1 MHGICINPRARRLVM
16 KAYFSIVDVDAAWVF
31 VLVVYVCV
39 CVCCCYCWWFSCAHD
54 SAIQCK
60 RKTQATNVQPHKKI
74 MRHVPDETAENA
86 TTTTKSSLLGL
97 RKAKVASAHKN
108 SIFSFCCSCR
118 NFGAYLVSPH
128 IISQSTSLQLAIAIA
143 IGWCSSISLSRSLP
157 VSSLSPT
164 PSQFC
169 TAIKSMATPTQITRY

>member
-31 VLVVYVCV
+31 VLVVHVCV
-39 CVCCCYCWWFSCAHD
+39 CA
-54 SAIQCK
+54 AA
-60 RKTQATNVQPHKKI
+60 ATVDDFHVRMTAQYNANERLKPRTCSRTKKI
-74 MRHVPDETAENA
+74 MRHVPDESA
-86 TTTTKSSLLGL
+86 TTTTSSLLRL

-118 NFGAYLVSPH
+118 NLGAYLVSPH

-143 IGWCSSISLSRSLP
+143 FGCSSSISLSRSLP

-169 TAIKSMATPTQITRY
+169 TEIKSMATPTQITRY

>member
-1 MHGICINPRARRLVM
+1 MHGIYINPRARRLVM

-31 VLVVYVCV
+31 VLVVHVCV
-39 CVCCCYCWWFSCAHD
+39 YCCYCWWFSCAHD

-74 MRHVPDETAENA
+74 MRHVPDETAETA
-86 TTTTKSSLLGL
+86 TTKTSSLLGL

-118 NFGAYLVSPH
+118 NLGAYLVSPH
-128 IISQSTSLQLAIAIA
+128 IISQSTSLQLAIAITF
-143 IGWCSSISLSRSLP
+143 GCSSISLSRSLP